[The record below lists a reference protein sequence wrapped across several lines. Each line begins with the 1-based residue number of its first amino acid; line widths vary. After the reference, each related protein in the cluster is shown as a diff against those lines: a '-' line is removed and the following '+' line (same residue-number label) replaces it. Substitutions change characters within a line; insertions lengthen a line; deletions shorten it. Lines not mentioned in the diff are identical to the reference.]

1 MYTLDIT
8 GRTAVITG
16 AGSGIGKSIA
26 MTFAIA
32 GAKVVILDRDTGA
45 GKSVANEINSNGGSA
60 ESYHCDMADWGQVQQ
75 TMTEI
80 HKANHSIDIL
90 VNNAGISHIGTLN
103 TTSSEDFQRLLDIN
117 VKGVFHGMKA
127 VVPYMV
133 AANKGVILNMAS
145 VAATVALADRFAYSM
160 TKAAVLNMTLTT
172 AKDYLEHN
180 IRCVSVSPGRVHTPF
195 VDDYLAKNYPG
206 NETEMFEKLSKTQPI
221 GRMGKPE
228 EIANL
233 VVFLCS
239 DKAAFITGTDYPVD
253 GGFIKLNT

>member
-1 MYTLDIT
+1 MYSMDIT
-8 GRTAVITG
+8 GRMAVITG
-16 AGSGIGKSIA
+16 AGSGIGKGIA
-26 MTFAIA
+26 MTFAEA
-32 GAKVVILDRDTGA
+32 GAKVMILDKNADA
-45 GKSVANEINSNGGSA
+45 GKSVTNEINSNNGSA
-60 ESYHCDMADWGQVQQ
+60 ESYGCDMADWEQVQQ
-75 TMTEI
+75 IMMEI
-80 HKANHSIDIL
+80 HKEHHSIDIL
-90 VNNAGISHIGTLN
+90 VNNAGISHIGTLD
-103 TTSSEDFQRLLDIN
+103 TTSSEDFQKLFDIN

-145 VAATVALADRFAYSM
+145 VAASVALADRFAYSM
-160 TKAAVLNMTLTT
+160 SKAAVLNMTLTA
-172 AKDYLEHN
+172 AKDYLKHN

-195 VDDYLAKNYPG
+195 VDDYLTKNYPG
-206 NETEMFEKLSKTQPI
+206 NEAAMFERLSKTQPI

-233 VVFLCS
+233 VLFLCS